1 MRPIN
6 LLLLDFNSHG
16 NLGNEL
22 CSILESSALPQI
34 QVHQEHLEDISISD
48 RPNFLANL
56 FHRLKPSVTFL
67 VSQLSP
73 LIPARTLFQSFKT
86 NAVEPPVIVVTEEDE
101 PDEVFETLKL
111 GAVDFITAP
120 LTPINIVPRVRRL
133 LSQDDYSLSETFSV
147 DHKLVGHSP
156 AFMSEINKIPLVA
169 KCDAGVMI
177 SGETGTGKEL
187 CARAIHNLSTRASQP
202 FVPVNCGAIPVE
214 LAENELFG
222 HERGAYTGAGT
233 AQLGLIQE
241 ADKGTLFLDEI
252 DSLPLLAQV
261 KLLRFLQEREFRP
274 LGSAKT
280 RHADVRV
287 VTATNVNFE
296 RAIKEGKLRQ
306 DLYYRL
312 NIIPITLPPLRDRL
326 EDIQLLAEFFRA
338 KYSLNFNK
346 HVTGFSPNALQNL
359 LIHDWP
365 GNVRELEHVVQRAVA
380 MCQLSLIR
388 AEDIQLTSFS
398 TSPVLESF
406 KHAKDRAVNQFE
418 RNYLQSL
425 LLAYQGNI
433 TKAAEAAQ
441 KDRRAFWELM
451 RKHQIDAHHLTVKDA
466 EG

>member
-1 MRPIN
+1 MRPNN
-6 LLLLDFNSHG
+6 LLLLDFNPIG
-16 NLGNEL
+16 NFSNEL
-22 CSILESSALPQI
+22 RGILETSAIPEI
-34 QVHQEHLEDISISD
+34 QLHHEKVEKLSPVERSK
-48 RPNFLANL
+48 FLTKL
-56 FHRLKPSVTFL
+56 FDRLKPSVTFV
-67 VSQLSP
+67 VSQLNP
-73 LIPARTLFQSFKT
+73 LRSTQTLFQSLK
-86 NAVEPPVIVVTEEDE
+86 ADAAEPPVIVVTEEDK

-120 LTPINIVPRVRRL
+120 LTPTNIVPRVRRL
-133 LSQDDYSLSETFSV
+133 LSQDDPSLSESLSTQ
-147 DHKLVGHSP
+147 HKLVGHSP
-156 AFMSEINKIPLVA
+156 MFLSEINKIPLVA

-202 FVPVNCGAIPVE
+202 FIPVNCGAIPVE

-222 HERGAYTGAGT
+222 HERGAYSGAGN
-233 AQLGLIQE
+233 AQPGLIQE
-241 ADKGTLFLDEI
+241 ADGGTLFLDEI

-274 LGSAKT
+274 LGSTKT

-296 RAIKEGKLRQ
+296 KAIKEGKLRQ

-346 HVTGFSPNALQNL
+346 HVTGFSPNALQKL
-359 LIHDWP
+359 LMHDWP
-365 GNVRELEHVVQRAVA
+365 GNVRELEHVVQRAIA
-380 MCQLSLIR
+380 LCQLSIIR
-388 AEDIQLTSFS
+388 TEDLQLSS
-398 TSPVLESF
+398 SLTSPVLESF
-406 KHAKDRAVNQFE
+406 KHAKDRVVNQFE

-451 RKHQIDAHHLTVKDA
+451 RKHQLDTHHFADKD
-466 EG
+466 EEL

>member
-1 MRPIN
+1 MKPID

-16 NLGNEL
+16 SLGNEL
-22 CSILESSALPQI
+22 CSILEASRLPEI
-34 QVHQEHLEDISISD
+34 QLHHESIENVPLSD
-48 RPNFLANL
+48 RSNYLANL
-56 FHRLKPSVTFL
+56 FNRLKPSVTFL
-67 VSQLSP
+67 VSQINP
-73 LIPARTLFQSFKT
+73 LKSARTLFQSLKT
-86 NAVEPPVIVVTEEDE
+86 NVIEPSVIVVTEEDE

-133 LSQDDYSLSETFSV
+133 LSWDDLSLSETFSTQ
-147 DHKLVGHSP
+147 HKLVGHSP
-156 AFMSEINKIPLVA
+156 AFLSEINKIPMVA

-187 CARAIHNLSTRASQP
+187 CARAIHNLSTRSGQP
-202 FVPVNCGAIPVE
+202 FIPVNCGAIPVE

-222 HERGAYTGAGT
+222 HERGAFTGAGT
-233 AQLGLIQE
+233 AQPGLIQE

-274 LGSAKT
+274 LGSTKT

-312 NIIPITLPPLRDRL
+312 NIIPITLPPLRERL
-326 EDIQLLAEFFRA
+326 EDIQLLAEFFRV

-359 LIHDWP
+359 LMHDWP

-388 AEDIQLTSFS
+388 TEDIQLTNFS
-398 TSPVLESF
+398 ASPVVESF
-406 KHAKDRAVNQFE
+406 KNAKDRVVNQFE

-425 LLAYQGNI
+425 LLVYQGNI
-433 TKAAEAAQ
+433 TRAAEAAQ

-451 RKHQIDAHHLTVKDA
+451 RKHQIDSHHLSYHGTV
-466 EG
+466 

>member
-22 CSILESSALPQI
+22 CSILEASTLPEI
-34 QVHQEHLEDISISD
+34 RLHQEHLENISPAE

-73 LIPARTLFQSFKT
+73 LKPARTLFQSLKT
-86 NAVEPPVIVVTEEDE
+86 NTVEPPVIVVTEEDE

-133 LSQDDYSLSETFSV
+133 LSREDISFPDAAQ
-147 DHKLVGHSP
+147 HQMVGHSP
-156 AFMSEINKIPLVA
+156 AFLSEINKIPMVA

-202 FVPVNCGAIPVE
+202 FIPVNCGAIPVE

-233 AQLGLIQE
+233 AQPGLIKE
-241 ADKGTLFLDEI
+241 ADGGTLFLDEI

-274 LGSAKT
+274 LGSTKT

-296 RAIKEGKLRQ
+296 KAIKEGKLRQ

-312 NIIPITLPPLRDRL
+312 NVIPITLPPLRDRL
-326 EDIQLLAEFFRA
+326 EDIQLLAEFFRS

-346 HVTGFSPNALQNL
+346 HVTDFSPNALQKL
-359 LIHDWP
+359 LMHDWP

-380 MCQLSLIR
+380 LCQLSIIR
-388 AEDIQLTSFS
+388 TEDLQLTSFS

-451 RKHQIDAHHLTVKDA
+451 RKHQIDAHHFAGKD
-466 EG
+466 EEL

>member
-1 MRPIN
+1 MKPTN
-6 LLLLDFNSHG
+6 LLLLDFNPIAR
-16 NLGNEL
+16 LGNDL
-22 CSILESSALPQI
+22 RGILEKALTPN
-34 QVHQEHLEDISISD
+34 VKLHQENFEKKPVADHLAE
-48 RPNFLANL
+48 LV
-56 FHRLKPSVTFL
+56 HRVKPAVTFL
-67 VSQLSP
+67 VSQFS
-73 LIPARTLFQSFKT
+73 PARPVQTLFDSLKKEET
-86 NAVEPPVIVVTEEDE
+86 EPPVIVVTEEDE

-120 LTPINIVPRVRRL
+120 LTPNNIVPRVRRL
-133 LSQDDYSLSETFSV
+133 LSQNDLALAENLSAQ
-147 DHKLVGHSP
+147 HKLVGHSP
-156 AFMSEINKIPLVA
+156 AFLSEINKIPLVA

-187 CARAIHNLSTRASQP
+187 CARAIHNLSTRANQP
-202 FVPVNCGAIPVE
+202 FIPVNCGAIPVE

-222 HERGAYTGAGT
+222 HERGAYTGAGN
-233 AQLGLIQE
+233 AQPGLIQE
-241 ADKGTLFLDEI
+241 ADGGTLFLDEI

-274 LGSAKT
+274 LGSTKT

-296 RAIKEGKLRQ
+296 KAIKEGKLRQ

-338 KYSLNFNK
+338 KYTINYNK
-346 HVTGFSPNALQNL
+346 HVTGFSPNALQKL
-359 LIHDWP
+359 LMHNWP

-380 MCQLSLIR
+380 LSQLSIIR
-388 AEDIQLTSFS
+388 AEDIILTAFS
-398 TSPVLESF
+398 SSPGFEPF
-406 KHAKDRAVNQFE
+406 KRAKDRVVSQFE

-433 TKAAEAAQ
+433 TKAAEAAH

-451 RKHQIDAHHLTVKDA
+451 RKHQIDAHHFSSKDA
-466 EG
+466 EL

>member
-1 MRPIN
+1 MKPAN
-6 LLLLDFNSHG
+6 LLLLDFNPIAK
-16 NLGNEL
+16 LGNDL
-22 CSILESSALPQI
+22 RGILEKALTPD
-34 QVHQEHLEDISISD
+34 VKLHQENIEKKPVASHLAELI
-48 RPNFLANL
+48 
-56 FHRLKPSVTFL
+56 HRVKPAVTFL
-67 VSQLSP
+67 VSQFSP
-73 LIPARTLFQSFKT
+73 VQPAQALFDSLKKEE
-86 NAVEPPVIVVTEEDE
+86 AEPPVIVVTEEDE
-101 PDEVFETLKL
+101 PDEVFATLKL

-133 LSQDDYSLSETFSV
+133 LSQNDMSLPENLSTQ
-147 DHKLVGHSP
+147 HKLVGHSP
-156 AFMSEINKIPLVA
+156 AFLSEINKIPLVA

-187 CARAIHNLSTRASQP
+187 CARAIHNLSTRANQP
-202 FVPVNCGAIPVE
+202 FIPVNCGAIPVE

-222 HERGAYTGAGT
+222 HERGAYTGAGN
-233 AQLGLIQE
+233 AQPGLIQE
-241 ADKGTLFLDEI
+241 ADGGTLFLDEI

-274 LGSAKT
+274 LGSTKT

-296 RAIKEGKLRQ
+296 KAIKEGKLRQ

-326 EDIQLLAEFFRA
+326 EDIQLLAEYFRT
-338 KYSLNFNK
+338 KYTLNYNK
-346 HVTGFSPNALQNL
+346 HVTGFSPNALQKL
-359 LIHDWP
+359 LMHDWP

-380 MCQLSLIR
+380 LCRLSIIR
-388 AEDIQLTSFS
+388 AEDIALSSFS
-398 TSPVLESF
+398 VSSSVEPF
-406 KHAKDRAVNQFE
+406 KRAKDRAVNQFE

-451 RKHQIDAHHLTVKDA
+451 RKHQIDAHHFSGKDA
-466 EG
+466 EL